1 MLGLKRTFV
10 FFVLAISALSV
21 MYQSSRA
28 QLGFKIGAVAGEDFT
43 GSQTLPSPF
52 PGSTAQGASGYIL
65 GLMFDKDLLGPFSLE
80 TELLVTQRS
89 FSDAVTFPN
98 SSPNASNAET
108 WAEKLTY
115 LQIPILLK
123 ISPIDGSF
131 SPYVFVGPNIGFK
144 LSASAITDSTG
155 QSQTAD
161 QNTLFK
167 TLDLGL
173 DAGGGLSVKVLPF
186 LFLFADVRYTFGL
199 VDVYNNVTTSGAGDL
214 KSRDIKW
221 TGGLMFGF

>member
-1 MLGLKRTFV
+1 
-10 FFVLAISALSV
+10 
-21 MYQSSRA
+21 
-28 QLGFKIGAVAGEDFT
+28 
-43 GSQTLPSPF
+43 
-52 PGSTAQGASGYIL
+52 
-65 GLMFDKDLLGPFSLE
+65 MFDKDLIGPLSIE

-89 FSDAVTFPN
+89 FTAAATFP
-98 SSPNASNAET
+98 SGSPNASNGES

-123 ISPIDGSF
+123 ISPIDGAF
-131 SPYVFVGPNIGFK
+131 SPCVFAGPNIGFK

-155 QSQTAD
+155 RSQTAD

-167 TLDLGL
+167 SLDLGL

-186 LFLFADVRYTFGL
+186 AYLFADVRYTFGL
-199 VDVYNNVTTSGAGDL
+199 IDVYHNVTTSGARDL

-221 TGGLMFGF
+221 TGGLMVGF